1 MVSSNGSV
9 TAPATGF
16 RASSRGASEAV
27 MAILEIVKYPEPVLS
42 TPTEEVDV
50 FDDGLRSLAAD
61 MIDTMYAAPG
71 IGLAAP
77 QVGRS
82 ERLCVIDLSVGE
94 HEEDLLVLVN
104 PRLVETEGEVKE
116 EEGCLSFP
124 DVTIAVPRPQRVVV
138 EAQDLDGA
146 MIRVEGDELLARCLH
161 HEIDHLDGVL
171 FIQRVSPLKRDLVRR
186 RIRRR
191 IKADDW

>member
-1 MVSSNGSV
+1 
-9 TAPATGF
+9 
-16 RASSRGASEAV
+16 

-42 TPTEEVDV
+42 TPTEEVEV
-50 FDDGLRSLAAD
+50 FDDELRALAAS

-82 ERLCVIDLSVGE
+82 ERLCVIDLSVG
-94 HEEDLLVLVN
+94 DDADALLVLVN

-124 DVTIAVPRPQRVVV
+124 DVTLAVPRPQRVVV

-146 MIRVEGDELLARCLH
+146 TIRIEGDELMARCLH

-186 RIRRR
+186 RIKRR